1 MITVV
6 EQTLGG
12 SRAAPAENLPI
23 HGSFRPWGVASDA
36 RFRPGHARRT
46 PSCTRQPARACVGG
60 RGLLAGGRGGVGR
73 LVHLTAHLPPGS
85 TGSRACVCGVLSGD
99 ANRHRSDFGSEGYP
113 EGEVGGLGRPTS
125 APTDRPAALRCS
137 HSSEKRARVS
147 EAVSTNGTAA
157 AGRPPLH
164 PDRPHACTPPLSA
177 AVPPAAPPLC
187 SSGCVDLTL
196 GSRPS
201 SDEGDLRGS
210 AVCLY
215 TLFMWTD
222 PLLGVPRRLARFLRP
237 SSRLAPPCVAAAA
250 RCVGTPP
257 APSAQQ
263 CPLSR
268 RPWHLALAVPSPTWA
283 PQPAALPPLIEFLSE
298 VGVALRRPFREAG
311 RLDPVMG
318 LFFAASP
325 RRVRATAT

>member
-1 MITVV
+1 MI
-6 EQTLGG
+6 LAGRDNDHSGG
-12 SRAAPAENLPI
+12 SHAGPAENLPI
-23 HGSFRPWGVASDA
+23 RAFFRHWDVASDA
-36 RFRPGHARRT
+36 RFAPGHARRP
-46 PSCTRQPARACVGG
+46 PSRTRQPARACVGG
-60 RGLLAGGRGGVGR
+60 RGLPAGGRGGVGR
-73 LVHLTAHLPPGS
+73 LVHQTAHPHPGS
-85 TGSRACVCGVLSGD
+85 T
-99 ANRHRSDFGSEGYP
+99 
-113 EGEVGGLGRPTS
+113 
-125 APTDRPAALRCS
+125 
-137 HSSEKRARVS
+137 
-147 EAVSTNGTAA
+147 A
-157 AGRPPLH
+157 AGRRPLH
-164 PDRPHACTPPLSA
+164 FDRPHAQTLPVSA
-177 AVPPAAPPLC
+177 TATPAAPPLC

-201 SDEGDLRGS
+201 SDEGDLRGI